1 MASCRYPTPPEVE
14 SLAHRFY
21 NQIIEGKLVDRV
33 SVVSSPK
40 NFEKVDLESV
50 EIENIRETG
59 SEWM

>member
-1 MASCRYPTPPEVE
+1 ME